1 MERTKVLWRKM
12 TFSHNWSSCN
22 SDLLVLPLHWPGPRA
37 ELLLLIKCDG
47 LQELH
52 LEREVVQGEKNSP
65 FFPFLM
71 GNPLIIAHPNI
82 QLTVPKNADRS
93 SSHVPHLCYNSIAY
107 SQKTKLSFLLFTED
121 RPMTANTC
129 NFNLN
134 NYVAFL
140 LTFYLILPAPVPAGA
155 HFSTPGVSEHSG
167 HHFSLLPPILGTES
181 TDIEKSSMENVNN
194 VLIDE
199 QPFLE
204 YSNGKQGKNVKS
216 CVCYLLLA
224 WSDIP
229 SKIPDLG
236 SKSPVWIC
244 WPSTEVQKWKVGM
257 LPVLYLPSVPI
268 ITAPCTTHSPLTI
281 SNIAYREKT
290 ERGVRRGNRD
300 CCVICSYEA
309 STRTA
314 AIRTL
319 VETLILS
326 IYI

>member
-1 MERTKVLWRKM
+1 MQWSTRTTPRKRCG
-12 TFSHNWSSCN
+12 TRREKQSLFSFFN
-22 SDLLVLPLHWPGPRA
+22 
-37 ELLLLIKCDG
+37 
-47 LQELH
+47 
-52 LEREVVQGEKNSP
+52 GEPPHHTTSKHSV
-65 FFPFLM
+65 
-71 GNPLIIAHPNI
+71 
-82 QLTVPKNADRS
+82 TVPKNADRS

-107 SQKTKLSFLLFTED
+107 SQKTKLSFLLFIKD

-155 HFSTPGVSEHSG
+155 HFSTPGVNEHPG
-167 HHFSLLPPILGTES
+167 HRFSLLPPILGTES
-181 TDIEKSSMENVNN
+181 TKIEKSSMENVSN
-194 VLIDE
+194 VLTDE
-199 QPFLE
+199 QRFLE

-216 CVCYLLLA
+216 RVCYLLLA

-229 SKIPDLG
+229 SKIPDLS
-236 SKSPVWIC
+236 SKSPVWIR

-257 LPVLYLPSVPI
+257 LPVLYLPSVLS

-309 STRTA
+309 STHTA

-319 VETLILS
+319 AETLILS